1 MTVHLCSLKLRNPVI
16 LAAGLQ
22 GDTPEKL
29 EAAYDAGAGAVVTKS
44 VTIQPRQ
51 GYPEPR
57 FVKLDNGWINAIG
70 LGNVGAKEFARQL
83 GTPTYPV
90 IVSLAGSDP
99 SDYTSMIGMFDGV
112 AAFEINLSCPCVDGF
127 GDDIGDVPL
136 LAADII
142 GAAKSATDLPIFAK
156 ISHTMYKSVDVFIR
170 AGIDGITAINTIPAM
185 GINIKTRKPLIS
197 NVQGGLSGPPI
208 KNIAI
213 NIVYRLSKLYDVPIM
228 GCGGVS
234 SWRDAVEFILAGATA
249 VQVGSAAMVDVS
261 ILHDI
266 AKDITIPAKS
276 T

>member
-1 MTVHLCSLKLRNPVI
+1 MMTRLGPLDLRNPVI
-16 LAAGLQ
+16 LASGLQ

-29 EAAYDAGAGAVVTKS
+29 KAAYDAGAGAVVTKS

-57 FVKLDNGWINAIG
+57 FVKLEDNGWINAIG

-112 AAFEINLSCPCVDGF
+112 AAFEINLSCPCVDDF
-127 GDDIGDVPL
+127 IGDVPL

-213 NIVYRLSKLYDVPIM
+213 NTVNKLSKLYDVPIM

-234 SWRDAVEFILAGATA
+234 SWRDAAEFVLAGAVA
-249 VQVGSAAMVDVS
+249 VQVGSAAMDDLSVLGS
-261 ILHDI
+261 ISEGIEAWRLSSN
-266 AKDITIPAKS
+266 T
-276 T
+276 